1 MRGRVTAWR
10 LFAVAAA
17 LAGIAAGCGSAGSG
31 TTTSST
37 TTTEPASSVLIG
49 QWERTGGN
57 YSVLQGMVVEVEEP
71 ATDGVIVTV
80 PRNPYDF
87 QPGDVKW
94 NDIVERPNGE
104 FRFSDLSRESGTGAV
119 SYVVGFMTLTNEGRT
134 LEMRFPSTGTMQIWT
149 LRS

>member
-1 MRGRVTAWR
+1 MEPRNAIRR
-10 LFAVAAA
+10 VAATA
-17 LAGIAAGCGSAGSG
+17 LTVVLVAACSSAGG
-31 TTTSST
+31 ETTTTSST
-37 TTTEPASSVLIG
+37 TTTVPATSVLIG
-49 QWERTGGN
+49 DWERTGGN

-94 NDIVERPNGE
+94 SGIVERPNGE

-119 SYVVGFMTLTNEGRT
+119 SYVVGFMALTNEGRT
-134 LEMRFPSTGTMQIWT
+134 LEMRFPSTGTVQIWT
-149 LRS
+149 RRS